1 MSTVAEIETAI
12 EQLPPPQL
20 SQLSRW
26 FDEYLEKAWDARM
39 ESDAKA
45 GKFAHF
51 KEKIAQARTRGE
63 LIDFP

>member
-1 MSTVAEIETAI
+1 MSTVTEIESAI

-26 FDEYLEKAWDARM
+26 FDEYVERAWDTQM
-39 ESDAKA
+39 EADAKA
-45 GKFAHF
+45 GKFTRF
-51 KEKIAQARTRGE
+51 KEEIAQAKAAGE

>member
-1 MSTVAEIETAI
+1 MSTVTEIESAI

-26 FDEYLEKAWDARM
+26 FDEYIEKAWDVQM
-39 ESDAKA
+39 ETDAKA
-45 GKFAHF
+45 GKFARF
-51 KEKIAQARTRGE
+51 KEEIARARAAGE